1 MTQDTAFD
9 AWLAQQHVRADAP
22 LKAAREALRLDTAD
36 ARIGSIEAALAKRF
50 VEAGLPLQRGADG
63 WDVTGEGNAA
73 LAQIARWLDMNALGG
88 RWRDEL
94 LAVTDF
100 SGRVV
105 GHIERAA
112 VRPLGI
118 TTFAVHLVAHAEQG
132 GTWVQQRALDKA
144 TDPGLWDTAM
154 GGLVAGG
161 ETVMQAL
168 ERETWEEAGLRLAEL
183 RDLNPLGRI
192 TIRRPVDA
200 HGYMVE
206 HIDVF
211 EATVPRHT
219 VPINQDGEVAR
230 FECWPESVLRE
241 GLVSGAF
248 TLEAGLIL
256 AGCLT
261 SPRARPASRPR
272 SEGS

>member
-1 MTQDTAFD
+1 MKPNAEFA
-9 AWLAQQHVRADAP
+9 AWFAQQQARADAAPDAPREP
-22 LKAAREALRLDTAD
+22 LWLDAG
-36 ARIGSIEAALAKRF
+36 AEIGSIESALGQRF
-50 VEAGLPLQRGADG
+50 IAAGLPLQRSPDG
-63 WDVTGEGNAA
+63 WLVTGAADAA
-73 LAQIARWLDMNALGG
+73 LAQIACWMNANGLGG

-94 LAVTDF
+94 LAVTDKHGQVL
-100 SGRVV
+100 S
-105 GHIERAA
+105 HIERAA

-118 TTFAVHLVAHAEQG
+118 TSFAVHLVVHAEEG

-183 RDLNPLGRI
+183 RELNPLGRI

-211 EATVPRHT
+211 EVTAPAGVVPQ
-219 VPINQDGEVAR
+219 NQDGEVLR
-230 FECWPESVLRE
+230 FERIERAPLRE
-241 GLVSGAF
+241 RLLRSEF

-256 AGCLT
+256 GRWLQA
-261 SPRARPASRPR
+261 
-272 SEGS
+272 

>member
-1 MTQDTAFD
+1 MDDAFA
-9 AWLAQQHVRADAP
+9 AWLAQQRAKADAAAVSPRDP
-22 LKAAREALRLDTAD
+22 LWLDVSGAH
-36 ARIGSIEAALAKRF
+36 IGSVEPALGQRLLD
-50 VEAGLPLQRGADG
+50 AGLPLRRSAEG
-63 WDVTGEGNAA
+63 WRVEGEALTA
-73 LAQIARWLDMNALGG
+73 LAQIARWMNANALGG

-94 LAVTDF
+94 LAVTDPH
-100 SGRVV
+100 GQVV
-105 GHIERAA
+105 SRIERAA

-118 TTFAVHLVAHAEQG
+118 TTFAVHLVVHAEEG

-161 ETVMQAL
+161 ETVELAL
-168 ERETWEEAGLRLAEL
+168 ERETWEEAGLRLADL
-183 RDLNPLGRI
+183 HDLNPRGRI

-211 EATVPRHT
+211 EATVPAGV
-219 VPINQDGEVAR
+219 VPVNQDGEVEC
-230 FECWPESVLRE
+230 FECWPEAVLRE
-241 GLVSGAF
+241 RLVACAF

-256 AGCLT
+256 SGCLT
-261 SPRARPASRPR
+261 RPGSRLASRPR
-272 SEGS
+272 SAGS

>member
-1 MTQDTAFD
+1 MDDPLFA
-9 AWLAQQHVRADAP
+9 AWLAQQQAQADAP
-22 LKAAREALRLDTAD
+22 PASPRDALWLDVSSAQV
-36 ARIGSIEAALAKRF
+36 GSIEPALAQRLLADGMPLRHSSNGWHVTGDGDAAL
-50 VEAGLPLQRGADG
+50 V
-63 WDVTGEGNAA
+63 
-73 LAQIARWLDMNALGG
+73 QIARWLNTNALGG

-94 LAVTDF
+94 LAVTDL
-100 SGRVV
+100 SGCVV

-118 TTFAVHLVAHAEQG
+118 TSFAVHLVAHAEQS

-154 GGLVAGG
+154 GGLVAAG
-161 ETVMQAL
+161 ESVLQAL

-183 RDLNPLGRI
+183 RNLNPLGRI
-192 TIRRPVDA
+192 TIRRPVDT

-211 EATVPRHT
+211 EASVSSHT

-230 FECWPESVLRE
+230 FECWPEAVLRE
-241 GLVSGAF
+241 GLVSCAF

-261 SPRARPASRPR
+261 RPGARPASRPR

>member
-9 AWLAQQHVRADAP
+9 AWLARQHARADAP
-22 LKAAREALRLDTAD
+22 PEAAREALRLDTAD
-36 ARIGSIEAALAKRF
+36 AQIGSIEPVLAKRF
-50 VEAGLPLQRGADG
+50 VEAGLPLQRGAEG
-63 WDVTGEGNAA
+63 WRVTGAADAA
-73 LAQIARWLDMNALGG
+73 LAQIAGWMNANGLGG

-94 LAVTDF
+94 LSVTDLQ
-100 SGRVV
+100 GQVR

-118 TTFAVHLVAHAEQG
+118 TSFAVHLIAHAEQG

-161 ETVMQAL
+161 ESVMQAL
-168 ERETWEEAGLRLAEL
+168 ERETWEEAGLRVAEL
-183 RDLNPLGRI
+183 RNVASLGRI

-206 HIDVF
+206 QIDVF
-211 EATVPRHT
+211 EAVVPAG
-219 VPINQDGEVAR
+219 VAPENQDGEVER
-230 FECWPESVLRE
+230 FERVDHAELRE
-241 GLVSGAF
+241 RLVRGEF
-248 TLEAGLIL
+248 TLEASLIL
-256 AGCLT
+256 ARCLQPT
-261 SPRARPASRPR
+261 GGAA
-272 SEGS
+272 

>member
-1 MTQDTAFD
+1 MDEPAFTG
-9 AWLAQQHVRADAP
+9 WLAQQRAAADAP
-22 LKAAREALRLDTAD
+22 PLSPRDALWLDAPG
-36 ARIGSIEAALAKRF
+36 AHVGSIDATLGERLLA
-50 VEAGLPLQRGADG
+50 AGLPVRRSAEG
-63 WDVTGEGNAA
+63 WSLTGEADAA
-73 LAQIARWLDMNALGG
+73 LAQIARWMNGNALGG

-94 LAVTDF
+94 LAVTDAQ
-100 SGRVV
+100 GRVV
-105 GHIERAA
+105 SQVERAA

-118 TTFAVHLVAHAEQG
+118 TSFAVHLVARAEEG

-161 ETVMQAL
+161 ETVLQAL

-183 RDLNPLGRI
+183 LHVAALGRI

-211 EATVPRHT
+211 KATVPAGV
-219 VPINQDGEVAR
+219 VPLNQDGEVLR
-230 FECWPESVLRE
+230 FERIEPAPLRGRLMRGE
-241 GLVSGAF
+241 F

-256 AGCLT
+256 ARWLE
-261 SPRARPASRPR
+261 A
-272 SEGS
+272 

>member
-1 MTQDTAFD
+1 MRPTPEFLG
-9 AWLAQQHVRADAP
+9 WLAQQKARADAAP
-22 LKAAREALRLDTAD
+22 ESPREALSLEA
-36 ARIGSIEAALAKRF
+36 ANVLIGSIEPALAQRL
-50 VEAGLPLQRGADG
+50 EGAGLPLQRRAQGWFIAGAADP
-63 WDVTGEGNAA
+63 A
-73 LAQIARWLDMNALGG
+73 LAQIARWMNTNGLGA

-94 LAVTDF
+94 LSVTDID
-100 SGRVV
+100 
-105 GHIERAA
+105 GHVHGLIERAA

-118 TTFAVHLVAHAEQG
+118 TSFAVHLVAHAEQG

-161 ETVMQAL
+161 ESVMQAL

-183 RDLNPLGRI
+183 HGVAALGRI

-211 EATVPRHT
+211 EATVPAGT
-219 VPINQDGEVAR
+219 VPENQDGEVER
-230 FECWPESVLRE
+230 FEHLDRQNLISRLHD
-241 GLVSGAF
+241 GAF

-256 AGCLT
+256 ATFL
-261 SPRARPASRPR
+261 SRR
-272 SEGS
+272 

>member
-1 MTQDTAFD
+1 MNEPVFA
-9 AWLAQQHVRADAP
+9 AWLAQQRAQADTPPLSPRDA
-22 LKAAREALRLDTAD
+22 LWLDTPPAQ
-36 ARIGSIEAALAKRF
+36 IGSIEPALAQRLRA
-50 VEAGLPLQRGADG
+50 AGLPLRRSTEG
-63 WDVTGEGNAA
+63 WWVTGAADAA
-73 LAQIARWLDMNALGG
+73 LAQIARWMSVNGLGG

-94 LAVTDF
+94 LAVTDAHGQGV
-100 SGRVV
+100 S
-105 GHIERAA
+105 HIERAA

-118 TTFAVHLVAHAEQG
+118 TSFAVHLVAQAEQG

-161 ETVMQAL
+161 ETVLQAL
-168 ERETWEEAGLRLAEL
+168 ERETWEEAGLRIAEL
-183 RDLNPLGRI
+183 CDLNQLGRI

-211 EATVPRHT
+211 EATVPAG
-219 VPINQDGEVAR
+219 VLPVNQDGEVAR
-230 FECWPESVLRE
+230 FECWPAAVLRE
-241 GLVSGAF
+241 RLVACAF

-261 SPRARPASRPR
+261 RSGPRPASRPR

>member
-1 MTQDTAFD
+1 MTQHAAFS
-9 AWLAQQHVRADAP
+9 AWLAQQHARADAP
-22 LKAAREALRLDTAD
+22 PEAAREALRLGTAD
-36 ARIGSIEAALAKRF
+36 AQIGSIEPELAKRF
-50 VEAGLPLQRGADG
+50 MQAGLPLLRAAEG
-63 WDVTGEGNAA
+63 WCVTGEADAA
-73 LAQIARWLDMNALGG
+73 LAQIARWMNANALGG

-94 LAVTDF
+94 LAVTDVRGQVL
-100 SGRVV
+100 S
-105 GHIERAA
+105 HIERAA

-118 TTFAVHLVAHAEQG
+118 STFAVHLVAHAEQG

-161 ETVMQAL
+161 ETVLQAL

-206 HIDVF
+206 HIDIF
-211 EATVPRHT
+211 EAIVPSDIT
-219 VPINQDGEVAR
+219 PVNQDGEVLR
-230 FECWPESVLRE
+230 FECWTNPALRE
-241 GLVSGAF
+241 GLLSGAF
-248 TLEAGLIL
+248 TLEAAIIL
-256 AGCLT
+256 AECLVRRHWVA
-261 SPRARPASRPR
+261 P
-272 SEGS
+272 

>member
-1 MTQDTAFD
+1 MHDTIFATWF
-9 AWLAQQHVRADAP
+9 AQQRARADAAP
-22 LKAAREALRLDTAD
+22 ALPREALWLDA
-36 ARIGSIEAALAKRF
+36 AGAQIGSIEPGLAQRF
-50 VEAGLPLQRGADG
+50 VAAGLPLQYSAQCWR
-63 WDVTGEGNAA
+63 VTGAPDAA
-73 LAQIARWLDMNALGG
+73 LAQIARWMHTNGLGG

-94 LAVTDF
+94 LAVTDAH
-100 SGRVV
+100 GQVL

-161 ETVMQAL
+161 ESVMQAL

-183 RDLNPLGRI
+183 CGVASLGRI

-206 HIDVF
+206 HIDAF
-211 EATVPRHT
+211 EAAVPAGV
-219 VPINQDGEVAR
+219 VPVNQDGEVER
-230 FECWPESVLRE
+230 FECVSRAA
-241 GLVSGAF
+241 LVERLQAGAF
-248 TLEAGLIL
+248 TLEATVIL
-256 AGCLT
+256 AAWLG
-261 SPRARPASRPR
+261 RRGR
-272 SEGS
+272 SAP